1 MNCWKCSK
9 SLDDTL
15 KIGFRTVCSYCDAD
29 LHVCINCKYY
39 APGKPHDCIVP
50 GTENVTDKERGN
62 FCEEYEPKPASCIIN
77 TKKKFTELFK

>member
-15 KIGFRTVCSYCDAD
+15 KIGFRTVCNHCDTD

-39 APGKPHDCIVP
+39 APGKPNDCIVP
-50 GTENVTDKERGN
+50 GTERLIDKEKGN
-62 FCEEYEPKPASCIIN
+62 YCEDFKPKLSSNNIEM
-77 TKKKFTELFK
+77 KKKFTDLFK